1 MTAQDRALIFYDT
14 ETTGINKDFS
24 QIIQCGSI
32 KTDLKLNTLASQN
45 ISSSPLPWIIPQ
57 PKAFLTNKKTHL
69 FNINNSHYQMI
80 KDIHLQWREWTQDIE
95 GIFISYNGHSFDDEL
110 LRRQFF
116 SNLFEPY
123 ITNTNGNSRL
133 DLMLMMHNIA
143 TFFQSSFEFPLFN
156 DDGRI
161 SYKLEDI
168 AKFHG
173 IRTDDAHDA
182 EADCKLMI
190 EVCKILSD
198 KSPEI
203 FNSFLKISS
212 KQGVMELLR
221 SSGFLALGEIF
232 RRHVFSYPV
241 VFCGSDQNRPND
253 IALFDL
259 SYDPD
264 DIIDLDF
271 IEINK
276 IIQSGGRDT
285 PIKKYKINKTIP
297 ICHSNL
303 IENKNIFDISFDELN
318 KRALKIQNNQDFID
332 KVSQALSDRMVSF
345 KDPEH
350 VEGSIYSG
358 GFASFKDKDLM
369 QQFHLLID
377 DPDNLIK
384 ISRNFEDDRYRIFAE
399 RIISYLYPSQTPEDI
414 QNRYK
419 ELIDERLSSDG
430 PWGSLKKAIDETES
444 LLEDNDDSE
453 KQDIL
458 NSTLKYLKSIRL
470 S

>member
-1 MTAQDRALIFYDT
+1 
-14 ETTGINKDFS
+14 
-24 QIIQCGSI
+24 
-32 KTDLKLNTLASQN
+32 
-45 ISSSPLPWIIPQ
+45 
-57 PKAFLTNKKTHL
+57 
-69 FNINNSHYQMI
+69 
-80 KDIHLQWREWTQDIE
+80 
-95 GIFISYNGHSFDDEL
+95 
-110 LRRQFF
+110 
-116 SNLFEPY
+116 
-123 ITNTNGNSRL
+123 
-133 DLMLMMHNIA
+133 
-143 TFFQSSFEFPLFN
+143 
-156 DDGRI
+156 
-161 SYKLEDI
+161 
-168 AKFHG
+168 
-173 IRTDDAHDA
+173 
-182 EADCKLMI
+182 MI

-198 KSPEI
+198 KNPEI

-212 KQGVMELLR
+212 KQGIMELLR

-241 VFCGSDQNRPND
+241 VFCGSDLNRPND

-303 IENKNIFDISFDELN
+303 IENKDIFDISFDELN

-430 PWGSLKKAIDETES
+430 PWGPLKKAIDETES

-458 NSTLKYLKSIRL
+458 NSTLKYLKSIRI